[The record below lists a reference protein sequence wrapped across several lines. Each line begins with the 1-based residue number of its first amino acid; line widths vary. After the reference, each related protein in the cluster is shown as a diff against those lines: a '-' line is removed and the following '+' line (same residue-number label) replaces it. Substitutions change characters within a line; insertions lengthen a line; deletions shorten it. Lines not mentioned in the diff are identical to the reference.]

1 MYKGVG
7 QEGGYNR
14 KGGCMLIVLLF
25 FTWVLFVSQD
35 ENIISTR
42 EKFGRIGVGLGSQT
56 GILPGNPTLN
66 PTLTKVLR
74 VWA

>member
-1 MYKGVG
+1 MGWY
-7 QEGGYNR
+7 
-14 KGGCMLIVLLF
+14 CSTTLF
-25 FTWVLFVSQD
+25 FTWVLFVLQD

-42 EKFGRIGVGLGSQT
+42 EKFGRIGVGLGRQT
-56 GILPGNPTLN
+56 GILPGNPTPN